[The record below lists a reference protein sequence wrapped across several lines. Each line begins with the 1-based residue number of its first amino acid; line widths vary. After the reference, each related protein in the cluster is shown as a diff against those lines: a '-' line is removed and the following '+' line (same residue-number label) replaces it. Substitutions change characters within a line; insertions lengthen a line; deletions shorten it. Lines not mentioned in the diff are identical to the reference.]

1 MTITIGELASRTG
14 VGIETIRFYEKKG
27 LIPDPERS
35 HSGYRQYPED
45 AVRRIRFVLHAKDL
59 GFSLAEIGEL
69 LSLRVDSRGG
79 CASVKEKAQ
88 KKIDDMEQRIEILTA
103 MRARLSRLIGS
114 CEAREPTSECP
125 ILEVLEN
132 VAWN

>member
-69 LSLRVDSRGG
+69 LSLRVERKSAEKNRRHGTTNKNSHGHESQAQSAYWILRGTRTD
-79 CASVKEKAQ
+79 Q
-88 KKIDDMEQRIEILTA
+88 
-103 MRARLSRLIGS
+103 
-114 CEAREPTSECP
+114 
-125 ILEVLEN
+125 
-132 VAWN
+132 